1 MDIHEIDPIYY
12 DHPYYLAPAT
22 GAGKAYALLLK
33 ALEDTDRVGIARVV
47 IRSKE
52 ALVAIRAHENV
63 LTMETMLFG
72 DEVVAPS
79 ELGELPDPKDVKAA
93 KKEVDMARQLIES
106 LSTDFD
112 PDAFRDTY
120 RDRVLEMIE
129 AKSEGQEIEMPETPE
144 APAEVP
150 DLMAALEASIAGTKR
165 QGGQRKKA
173 SSSKASSNGSKTSRS
188 KSSGSKRKT
197 TAKK

>member
-1 MDIHEIDPIYY
+1 
-12 DHPYYLAPAT
+12 
-22 GAGKAYALLLK
+22 
-33 ALEDTDRVGIARVV
+33 V

-129 AKSEGQEIEMPETPE
+129 AKSDGQEIQMPETPE

-150 DLMAALEASIAGTKR
+150 DLMAALEASIAGAKR
-165 QGGQRKKA
+165 QGGQRKKDSASTKGA
-173 SSSKASSNGSKTSRS
+173 SSPKASSNGSKQSAS
-188 KSSGSKRKT
+188 KPKPKPKPKRKT
-197 TAKK
+197 AAKK